1 MIPKIK
7 YFFLSIVSLLILIV
21 SLIYVYLNLKD
32 YSSTPIKFDN
42 FDLNS
47 DYKIQI
53 SKNINDINNFLSN
66 YIFIDNYQVFK
77 SSTEIRVIIELKKP
91 FAKNNI
97 NREIIFEDDSI
108 ASYSFFDKSFIK
120 SIALIDI
127 SKESLSIND
136 YLKKSYKQLQM
147 IFDIIQIEYIDDRR
161 YNIYLNDNTKVM
173 LPKKIDQKF
182 LIFLENNFNILKKN
196 SKYNEFIDLRNF
208 HEKTIRVK

>member
-147 IFDIIQIEYIDDRR
+147 IFDIIQI
-161 YNIYLNDNTKVM
+161 
-173 LPKKIDQKF
+173 
-182 LIFLENNFNILKKN
+182 
-196 SKYNEFIDLRNF
+196 
-208 HEKTIRVK
+208 